1 MLALARFST
10 CSLNPNTVR
19 KSRSGARRKKRRSF
33 SAHPDRR
40 AAAAPRGAAKLRF
53 GSWFL
58 FECPHGSIILPVF
71 EPENFLLLLAIL
83 VRIEAEI
90 GHR

>member
-1 MLALARFST
+1 MLAVARFST

-33 SAHPDRR
+33 SAHPDCR

-53 GSWFL
+53 GCWSL
-58 FECPHGSIILPVF
+58 LECPHGSMILPVF
-71 EPENFLLLLAIL
+71 VPENVLLLLAIL